1 MVSVTV
7 VECFR
12 LPDVPL
18 TVMVNVPMAARRPT
32 FKVSVL
38 EVVVGFGLNEAD
50 TRFGKPDA
58 ENVTEPVKPFTCAM
72 EIVDV
77 PRPPRARSRLAG
89 EAARLKFGPG
99 VTVSETVV
107 ELTSEL
113 EAPVTV
119 I

>member
-1 MVSVTV
+1 MVRVTE

-18 TVMVNVPMAARRPT
+18 TVTVNVPMAARRPT
-32 FKVSVL
+32 FNVSVL
-38 EVVVGFGLNEAD
+38 EAVVGFGLNEAV
-50 TRFGKPDA
+50 TRFGNPDA
-58 ENVTEPVKPFTCAM
+58 ERVTEPVKPFSCAM

-77 PRPPRARSRLAG
+77 PRPPRATFRLAG

-107 ELTSEL
+107 ELTSEP